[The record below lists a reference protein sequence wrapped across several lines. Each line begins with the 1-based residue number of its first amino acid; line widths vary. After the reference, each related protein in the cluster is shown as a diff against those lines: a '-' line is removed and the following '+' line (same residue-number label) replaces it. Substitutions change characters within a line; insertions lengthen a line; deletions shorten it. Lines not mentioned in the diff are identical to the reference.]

1 MTEPNMT
8 TIISKSN
15 KADTNLLCGSEH
27 SFDVAYSSQNGVAVP
42 IKDYIVVAFTPQD
55 TSGGGKVEE
64 YFNRLVSG
72 VVSAPSKAGEALADW
87 SRDRGVVYGE
97 GVEGNIAKG
106 IKNTGDAILDI
117 PSNAGKIWDS
127 IWDAETSFSADSP
140 FYTPYSSKTTFNT
153 DWVGT
158 EYHPVNAVYHRIRIK
173 IYCTYEGIKS
183 KKYDSE
189 LAGCSPLVS
198 GDECIDC
205 CDTVSISQFLIN
217 SPGTW
222 EVEISPIASG
232 SCSNPKYTDKG
243 SFEVPTPEG
252 WKPEPIEAAIR
263 TLSDQV
269 SVATGTT
276 VSPAIIAIGMAL
288 ISGGLLF
295 KVFKKK
301 TEKE

>member
-15 KADTNLLCGSEH
+15 RADTNLLCGSEH

-64 YFNRLVSG
+64 YFNRIVSG
-72 VVSAPSKAGEALADW
+72 VVSAPSQAGEALADW

-97 GVEGNIAKG
+97 GVEGGFAKG
-106 IKNTGDAILDI
+106 YKESVDWTGTQIKKLKFWAE
-117 PSNAGKIWDS
+117 
-127 IWDAETSFSADSP
+127 ETSFSADSP

-269 SVATGTT
+269 SLVTGTT

-295 KVFKKK
+295 KVFKRK
-301 TEKE
+301 T

>member
-1 MTEPNMT
+1 MTDPKMT
-8 TIISKSN
+8 TIISESSIR
-15 KADTNLLCGSEH
+15 ADTNLLCGSEH
-27 SFDVAYSSQNGVAVP
+27 SFEVAYSSENGVAIP

-64 YFNRLVSG
+64 YFNKLISG

-97 GVEGNIAKG
+97 GVEGGFAQGYKESIDG
-106 IKNTGDAILDI
+106 IGKQIKKLKFWAEDANT
-117 PSNAGKIWDS
+117 
-127 IWDAETSFSADSP
+127 P
-140 FYTPYSSKTTFNT
+140 FYTPYASKNTFNT

-158 EYHPVNAVYHRIRIK
+158 EYHPVNGMYHRIRIQ
-173 IYCTYEGIKS
+173 IYCTYEGSKS

-189 LAGCSPLVS
+189 LAGCLPLSS
-198 GDECIDC
+198 GANCIDC

-232 SCSNPKYTDKG
+232 SCSNLDYTKKG

-252 WKPEPIEAAIR
+252 WKPAPLEATIR

-269 SVATGTT
+269 SKLTGTT
-276 VSPAIIAIGMAL
+276 VSPAMIAIGMAL

-295 KVFKKK
+295 KLFKKK
-301 TEKE
+301 NE